1 MKRLLNT
8 LYVSTPSSYLAKE
21 NEQVVV
27 KVDRE
32 TKTSIPIHILE
43 NIVCMGQVS
52 CSPALMGLCAER
64 GVGLAFVT
72 EQGRFLARV
81 QGPVSGNVLLRRAQ
95 YRAADDASFK
105 SRLAARFVVAKI
117 ANTRTLLLRAHRE
130 NPENEG
136 ANAIRSA
143 SVYLA
148 DTLGSLKETL
158 PLESVRGKE
167 GDAARMYFSVFDHLI
182 LMDKKDFV
190 FRGRSRR
197 PPMDNVNAMLS
208 FLYTL
213 LAHDCVSALECV
225 GLDPAVGFLHAD
237 RPGRPSLALDL
248 MEEIRSVIVDRIVL
262 SLINRKQVK
271 ASGFEQSDVGGVTM
285 NDATRKILLTN
296 YQERK
301 QDELIHPF
309 LQEKIRMGLLPYAQS
324 MLLARYLRGDLEG
337 YPPFRWK

>member
-8 LYVSTPSSYLAKE
+8 LYVLTPFSYLAKE
-21 NEQVVV
+21 NDQVVI

-32 TKTSIPIHILE
+32 TRDSFPIHILE

-81 QGPVSGNVLLRRAQ
+81 QGSVSGNVLLRRAQ
-95 YRAADDASFK
+95 YRMADDASFK
-105 SRLAARFVVAKI
+105 ARLAARFVVAKI

-130 NPENEG
+130 NPDAEG
-136 ANAIRSA
+136 VHAVHSA
-143 SVYLA
+143 SVHLSDA
-148 DTLGSLKETL
+148 LGSLKEECSI
-158 PLESVRGKE
+158 ESVRGKE

-182 LMDKKDFV
+182 IMDKQNFF

-197 PPMDNVNAMLS
+197 PPMDSVNAMLS

-213 LAHDCVSALECV
+213 LAHDCVSALESV

-262 SLINRKQVK
+262 SLINRRQVK
-271 ASGFEQSDVGGVTM
+271 ASGFEQGDAGGVTM
-285 NDATRKILLTN
+285 NEATRKTLLTS

-301 QDELIHPF
+301 QDELTHPF
-309 LQEKIRMGLLPYAQS
+309 LQEKIRMGLLPYVQS
-324 MLLARYLRGDLEG
+324 MLLARYLRGDLNG